1 MSQRTPTR
9 WHRTLVVALAFTL
22 LGIGPVHARDDSD
35 HDRARKAVAA
45 GEVLPLRVIVDR
57 VERDHPGQIMEVE
70 LERKGNAWLYE
81 IKLLRSGGEL
91 VKLKIDASTGKML
104 GVEERRDK
112 RR

>member
-9 WHRTLVVALAFTL
+9 WHRTLIVALTCTL

>member
-9 WHRTLVVALAFTL
+9 WRRTLIVALTFTL
-22 LGIGPVHARDDSD
+22 LGMGPVHAGDDSD

-45 GEVLPLRVIVDR
+45 GEVLPLRVIVNR

-70 LERKGNAWLYE
+70 LERKGDAWIYE

-91 VKLKIDASTGKML
+91 VRLKIDARDGKVL
-104 GVEERRDK
+104 GLKARDDRR
-112 RR
+112 R